1 MKKKHKPK
9 NTVVSLLKQID
20 QHLENIAH
28 LTSEAARSE
37 AMLAYLDSC
46 ARFYKYSDH
55 NLFLINLQ
63 KPDATRVAGYKKWLE
78 FNRYVRRGEHG
89 IAILA
94 PCIYRLNKQPDN
106 DDDDTIQ
113 VTELRGFR
121 VVYVFDIT
129 QTDGDPLPPQPDW
142 KSPARNEELQAKL
155 IAFAAE
161 HNITISVVKQR
172 GAIQGRSIGG
182 AIELD
187 PTAGT
192 KTLIHEIAHELL
204 DHHNSYTDRKP
215 MWSLRTL
222 ACPPTAPI
230 TWLFGTPIPRRS
242 LPELPTSVKPHP
254 RLSPVW
260 RIVTMSTFHND
271 LQSAIRD
278 AKALARSTLNDQF
291 VILNP
296 DTDQHPEKYV
306 IASMMDL
313 LTYYHFIR
321 AQDII
326 AVAEAP

>member
-20 QHLENIAH
+20 QHLENIAQ

-204 DHHNSYTDRKP
+204 DHHNSYTDRKTKE
-215 MWSLRTL
+215 LEAECVAYVVATH
-222 ACPPTAPI
+222 
-230 TWLFGTPIPRRS
+230 FG
-242 LPELPTSVKPHP
+242 LPTNCPNY
-254 RLSPVW
+254 LAFW
-260 RIVTMSTFHND
+260 
-271 LQSAIRD
+271 D
-278 AKALARSTLNDQF
+278 AD
-291 VILNP
+291 
-296 DTDQHPEKYV
+296 PEK
-306 IASMMDL
+306 ITARAANIRKTASKIITSLEDSNNV
-313 LTYYHFIR
+313 HFS
-321 AQDII
+321 
-326 AVAEAP
+326 